1 MARPRK
7 SDDEKLVPAKTSL
20 RTARFDALDR
30 EARTR
35 GIPLARVIRER
46 LETDPSFAN
55 EKRSQASLLVD

>member
-7 SDDEKLVPAKTSL
+7 SDAEKLVPAKTSI

-30 EARTR
+30 EARER

-46 LETDPSFAN
+46 LDPEFGFC
-55 EKRSQASLLVD
+55 ERKTSLGPLS